1 MPNAAVVVAPSRV
14 RLAYMV
20 ICFCVKIKTMGN
32 QQIIAVLT
40 AVVPRGHAHRDLI
53 VIPMDIKHALVVAVR
68 ERSAPVA
75 VLVQPTVIVHLDIQH
90 VAVVAV
96 SQAAVVLN
104 HV

>member
-1 MPNAAVVVAPSRV
+1 MPNVAVVVAPSRV

-40 AVVPRGHAHRDLI
+40 AVVQGEHALWNLI
-53 VIPMDIKHALVVAVR
+53 VIPMDIKHVLVDAVQGQ
-68 ERSAPVA
+68 SAPVA

-96 SQAAVVLN
+96 SRAAVVLD